1 MNRTEAIAWVVSL
14 CASYLRLSQAKT
26 LSQLVAAAMH
36 CQRISMPAI
45 GRAMSGKVKAQIKRC
60 WRFCNNQRVEV
71 SDAMRPVVQK
81 LLKKRNRKKKLLIS
95 FDWTDIRGF
104 QTLMCS
110 AVIKGRSIP
119 LLWASCTK
127 HVYDGHRSRNAFEE
141 SLLLVLRSMIPRQV
155 KIILLADRGF
165 GRTELGRFC
174 QQWKLHYI
182 IRIKPEVVI
191 KSTGYSGKLLDYPV
205 HKGICKLL
213 KSVEYRSTDPLQ
225 QNIVV
230 RWVRNLPKH
239 RDECWFLMTDLSM
252 GPAAISQLYRK
263 RMTIEELFRDQ
274 KNKLNGWALRTT
286 KIQRADRLDRMILIL
301 ALAYLLLC
309 GIGLIA
315 LETCRPGAW
324 SSSSKNDCSVFT
336 IGRVMLTR
344 LQLSVSQV
352 FQAVVTASEEV
363 VQKWG

>member
-1 MNRTEAIAWVVSL
+1 
-14 CASYLRLSQAKT
+14 
-26 LSQLVAAAMH
+26 
-36 CQRISMPAI
+36 
-45 GRAMSGKVKAQIKRC
+45 
-60 WRFCNNQRVEV
+60 VEV

-81 LLKKRNRKKKLLIS
+81 LLKKRSKKKKLLIG
-95 FDWTDIRGF
+95 FDWTDIRSF

-119 LLWASCTK
+119 LIWASCTK

-141 SLLLVLRSMIPRQV
+141 SLLLLLREMIPQQV
-155 KIILLADRGF
+155 QIVLLADRGF

-174 QQWKLHYI
+174 QQWKIHYI
-182 IRIKPEVVI
+182 IRVNPEVLVR
-191 KSTGYSGKLLDYPV
+191 SASYSGTLLDYPV

-213 KSVEYRSTDPLQ
+213 KGVEYRGTDPLV
-225 QNIVV
+225 QNVVV
-230 RWVRNLPKH
+230 RWVRNLPKD
-239 RDECWFLMTDLSM
+239 RDECWFLMSDLSM
-252 GPAAISQLYRK
+252 GPARISRLYGK

-274 KNKLNGWALRTT
+274 KNQLNGWALRTT

-315 LETCRPGAW
+315 LATHRPGAW

-344 LQLSVSQV
+344 LHLSVGQV
-352 FQAVVTASEEV
+352 LQAIVHASEEAAR
-363 VQKWG
+363 KWG